1 MAKRHSGF
9 NNNKIGN
16 KLLASLLDVQNLSF
30 SRDDQLIIQDK
41 HITLRAGE
49 VIYLSGPNGSGKSTL
64 LKLLALLLQPDSGW
78 VRWSQAYLFA
88 YLGHKVSVKQFASPI
103 ENILYAA
110 NGYQQSCTPKLAKA
124 FLDKLQFGESAYA
137 IEQRNTVGFSFG
149 QQRKISLA
157 CMMASKR
164 QVWILDEPFT
174 GLDDTAKV
182 ILNRCFQE
190 KINQGGAI
198 ILASH
203 VAPEN
208 YQQNIV
214 L

>member
-1 MAKRHSGF
+1 M
-9 NNNKIGN
+9 
-16 KLLASLLDVQNLSF
+16 LASLLDVQNLSF

-49 VIYLSGPNGSGKSTL
+49 IIYLSGPNGSGKSTL
-64 LKLLALLLQPDSGW
+64 LKLLANLLQPDSGW
-78 VRWSQAYLFA
+78 IRWSQAYLFA

-110 NGYQQSCTPKLAKA
+110 NGYQQSCTPMLAKA
-124 FLDKLQFGESAYA
+124 FLDKLQFGESLHAV
-137 IEQRNTVGFSFG
+137 EQRHTASFSFG

-157 CMMASKR
+157 CIMASKR
-164 QVWILDEPFT
+164 SVWLLDEPFT
-174 GLDDTAKV
+174 GLDEAAKT
-182 ILNRCFQE
+182 ILNKCFQE
-190 KINQGGAI
+190 KVSQGGAI

-203 VAPEN
+203 VSPDN
-208 YQQNIV
+208 YQQKIV

>member
-1 MAKRHSGF
+1 M
-9 NNNKIGN
+9 
-16 KLLASLLDVQNLSF
+16 LASLLDVQNLSF

-41 HITLRAGE
+41 QLSLRAGE
-49 VIYLSGPNGSGKSTL
+49 IIYLSGPNGSGKSTL
-64 LKLLALLLQPDSGW
+64 LKLLANLLQPDSGW

-110 NGYQQSCTPKLAKA
+110 NGYQQSCSPMLAKV
-124 FLDKLQFGESAYA
+124 FLDKLQFSESFYA
-137 IEQRNTVGFSFG
+137 IEQRNTVSFSFG

-157 CMMASKR
+157 CIMASKR
-164 QVWILDEPFT
+164 PVWILDEPFT
-174 GLDDTAKV
+174 GLDDAAKI

-203 VAPEN
+203 VAPEH

>member
-1 MAKRHSGF
+1 M
-9 NNNKIGN
+9 
-16 KLLASLLDVQNLSF
+16 LASLLDVQKLNF
-30 SRDDQLIIQDK
+30 SRDDQLIINDRSLS
-41 HITLRAGE
+41 LRASE
-49 VIYLSGPNGSGKSTL
+49 IIYLSGPNGSGKSTL
-64 LKLLALLLQPDSGW
+64 LKLLAHLLQPDSGW

-110 NGYQQSCTPKLAKA
+110 NGYQQSCSSQLAKS
-124 FLDKLQFGESAYA
+124 FLDKLQFGESSYA
-137 IEQRNTVGFSFG
+137 IEQRNTVSFSFG

-157 CMMASKR
+157 CIMASKR
-164 QVWILDEPFT
+164 PVWILDEPFT
-174 GLDDTAKV
+174 GLDDSAKA